1 MSLSKMMMPTRT
13 HAGVTRRRQTQVHN
27 GRWMDQ
33 RWGGAKR
40 EWERERIVRSR
51 CLGNS
56 MRSTVVCAAASSRKK
71 GKGKRDKG
79 PGTGA
84 GAVED
89 ATVVL
94 EKELAAVQRLLED
107 CAASVDKAARSVE
120 NLEESMEERVG
131 MLEERLGAMERSVEQ
146 AGKRSGH
153 APSPEATPEASASV
167 RGGRSSQASTGSAGD
182 HMKSGNW
189 GAGAVLVASA
199 FNEITGMVQM
209 ETRVED
215 RSLES
220 THDAVDVNVVHKE
233 DDRQQRETD
242 EARRTLSSAGG
253 APASHEYPQIC
264 RGSDDIEGIAR
275 LHRLLTSH
283 GFCVS
288 DEEEEDFMFEETTEE
303 ALRTY
308 QTCNGLDETGF
319 ADEATWRALHGE
331 QTVPKTPAVSES
343 KSAQQR
349 KRRDNILPE
358 SPTSPPADPVATG
371 DSVRAEGVAPSSPE
385 QKWPAL
391 EHGIGGRDVHLLQR
405 ALAVRSR
412 SCIWYCSWET
422 NE

>member
-1 MSLSKMMMPTRT
+1 MVVTRMSLSKMMMPTRT

-199 FNEITGMVQM
+199 FNEISGMVQM

-242 EARRTLSSAGG
+242 
-253 APASHEYPQIC
+253 
-264 RGSDDIEGIAR
+264 
-275 LHRLLTSH
+275 
-283 GFCVS
+283 
-288 DEEEEDFMFEETTEE
+288 
-303 ALRTY
+303 
-308 QTCNGLDETGF
+308 
-319 ADEATWRALHGE
+319 
-331 QTVPKTPAVSES
+331 
-343 KSAQQR
+343 
-349 KRRDNILPE
+349 
-358 SPTSPPADPVATG
+358 
-371 DSVRAEGVAPSSPE
+371 
-385 QKWPAL
+385 
-391 EHGIGGRDVHLLQR
+391 
-405 ALAVRSR
+405 
-412 SCIWYCSWET
+412 
-422 NE
+422 